1 MLDTDDAWISEVL
14 QWAALCTVVL
24 CCTLC
29 TVVLHNRFNHL
40 KVNCKR
46 DKKMTFLIVY
56 SFNKEIEAPVS

>member
-1 MLDTDDAWISEVL
+1 MLDTDDAWISEVV
-14 QWAALCTVVL
+14 QWAAVCTVVL

-46 DKKMTFLIVY
+46 DKKNDFSDSL
-56 SFNKEIEAPVS
+56 